1 MLAPPRAVEQQA
13 AVREPGQGVVRDR
26 VAQPRGRARPAHRVG
41 EHVADVPH
49 EGGLGSVEAAGRAR
63 RRDED
68 REGGGGAARRDRQP
82 GDDALRA
89 HPRQAGQ
96 RVVGRRGVEGQRVP
110 GGQRRAREG
119 AVDGEAGAAGRRHR
133 PADGATEGEAP
144 LPRHDLEHG
153 RELGPEAGGQHAG
166 GALEQL
172 GRGHAGQRALAQR
185 RELLLAAGP
194 PLQRIRRVQARGG
207 VDEHG
212 LGAGPVGRV
221 TGVHADVDA
230 ERRPIGAQRV
240 TQAARAEALGE
251 EAVERAAEQRPG
263 SDAQQRVGG
272 GVGGPDATVGVHGEH
287 RHRKLVERRGRRGRR
302 VGAALEREH
311 ERGVATAPADG
322 GLDADRH
329 GRGAPRVAVAGPH
342 EVEVERAGAAAAA
355 QRVQEPVGALAP
367 LRGDETGEG
376 RALHLAGGDAYERR
390 RRAVGAA
397 HDERVVEL
405 HEGGGQRVELVTLE
419 AVLPGPGES
428 GHGRGNARAARD
440 LRQPGARFAARRED
454 LRAGLAARPGRP
466 AAGPG
471 DRAAGRP
478 DGPLAARQRARAPR
492 PPPARDRGTARP
504 PGRRPA
510 PPRRWSRGRRR
521 TGTRSAGSAE
531 PVAASGGRSRGR
543 ACAGRRRPS
552 RRRARRARRR
562 RSIERQRGSHS
573 RTLFVSSAMR

>member
-1 MLAPPRAVEQQA
+1 MAAAVAHGDADRGREVVDAGRAGERGGEGVADAVDDGQRAGGRADVLEEDEELVRARAGDRVAGADRRAEALGDLAQQLVADVVAAQVVDRAEAVEVEREQRHVLAPPRAVEQQA

-41 EHVADVPH
+41 EHVADVPY

-89 HPRQAGQ
+89 QPRQAGQ

-119 AVDGEAGAAGRRHR
+119 AVDGEAGAAGRRHG

-153 RELGPEAGGQHAG
+153 RELGPEAGGHHAG

-194 PLQRIRRVQARGG
+194 PLQRTRRVQARGG

-221 TGVHADVDA
+221 TGVHADVDG

-251 EAVERAAEQRPG
+251 DAVERAAEQRPG

-272 GVGGPDATVGVHGEH
+272 GVGGPDAPVGVHGEH

-329 GRGAPRVAVAGPH
+329 GRGPPSSRSRARTRSRSNEPGPLRQRSACRNASARSRPSGATRPAKAAPSISPAGTPTS
-342 EVEVERAGAAAAA
+342 AAAA
-355 QRVQEPVGALAP
+355 RL
-367 LRGDETGEG
+367 
-376 RALHLAGGDAYERR
+376 
-390 RRAVGAA
+390 
-397 HDERVVEL
+397 
-405 HEGGGQRVELVTLE
+405 
-419 AVLPGPGES
+419 
-428 GHGRGNARAARD
+428 
-440 LRQPGARFAARRED
+440 ARRTTSASSSST
-454 LRAGLAARPGRP
+454 RAE
-466 AAGPG
+466 
-471 DRAAGRP
+471 
-478 DGPLAARQRARAPR
+478 
-492 PPPARDRGTARP
+492 
-504 PGRRPA
+504 
-510 PPRRWSRGRRR
+510 
-521 TGTRSAGSAE
+521 GSA
-531 PVAASGGRSRGR
+531 
-543 ACAGRRRPS
+543 
-552 RRRARRARRR
+552 
-562 RSIERQRGSHS
+562 
-573 RTLFVSSAMR
+573 SSS